1 MFKWL
6 FFVLICIIIFSG
18 CAAVEN
24 PYRGVPRESVDKP
37 SGFWLGLWHGFII
50 PVTFVVSLFK
60 SSINIYEIYN
70 TGSGYNLGFMIGI
83 MIIMGGGSGGS
94 TTVVHKRR

>member
-1 MFKWL
+1 MFRWL
-6 FFVLICIIIFSG
+6 FFVLICVIIFSG
-18 CAAVEN
+18 CAADGN
-24 PYRGVPRESVDKP
+24 PYRGESGGAADKP
-37 SGFWLGLWHGFII
+37 AGFWLGLWHGLII

-70 TGSGYNLGFMIGI
+70 TGSGYNFGFMIGI
-83 MIIMGGGSGGS
+83 MIILGGGSGGS